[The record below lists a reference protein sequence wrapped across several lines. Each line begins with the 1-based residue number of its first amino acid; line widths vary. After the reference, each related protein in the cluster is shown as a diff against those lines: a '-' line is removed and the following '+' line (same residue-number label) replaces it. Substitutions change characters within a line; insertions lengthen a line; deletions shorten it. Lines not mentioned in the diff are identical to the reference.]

1 MKNILLVGAN
11 SATSLDLITNYE
23 NKYNFIKMSR
33 NPEYSDVENFD
44 LLDEKTYYS
53 ENIEIDGIIYFP
65 GTINL
70 KQFERLKVEDF
81 EKDFNVNVI
90 GLIKI
95 LKFYKKQ
102 LQKNS
107 SIVLFSTVATKLG
120 MPYHC
125 STSMV
130 KSAIN
135 GITIS
140 LAAEWAPN
148 IRVNCISPSLFK
160 SNMSSKF
167 CSSEKSVER
176 ISNNHPLKRTGRTN
190 DISSLINFLISDE
203 SSWITGQNI
212 SVDGGMSTLKI

>member
-1 MKNILLVGAN
+1 
-11 SATSLDLITNYE
+11 
-23 NKYNFIKMSR
+23 MSR

-140 LAAEWAPN
+140 LAAEWG
-148 IRVNCISPSLFK
+148 SKHK
-160 SNMSSKF
+160 SK
-167 CSSEKSVER
+167 
-176 ISNNHPLKRTGRTN
+176 LY
-190 DISSLINFLISDE
+190 
-203 SSWITGQNI
+203 ITFTFQ
-212 SVDGGMSTLKI
+212 K

>member
-1 MKNILLVGAN
+1 MKNILLVGAK
-11 SATSLDLITNYE
+11 SLKTDLIKNYE

-107 SIVLFSTVATKLG
+107 SIVLF
-120 MPYHC
+120 
-125 STSMV
+125 
-130 KSAIN
+130 
-135 GITIS
+135 
-140 LAAEWAPN
+140 
-148 IRVNCISPSLFK
+148 
-160 SNMSSKF
+160 
-167 CSSEKSVER
+167 
-176 ISNNHPLKRTGRTN
+176 
-190 DISSLINFLISDE
+190 
-203 SSWITGQNI
+203 
-212 SVDGGMSTLKI
+212 

>member
-11 SATSLDLITNYE
+11 SATSTDLIKNYE

-140 LAAEWAPN
+140 LAAEWG
-148 IRVNCISPSLFK
+148 LQ
-160 SNMSSKF
+160 
-167 CSSEKSVER
+167 
-176 ISNNHPLKRTGRTN
+176 T
-190 DISSLINFLISDE
+190 
-203 SSWITGQNI
+203 
-212 SVDGGMSTLKI
+212 

>member
-11 SATSLDLITNYE
+11 SSTSLDLIKNYE

-44 LLDEKTYYS
+44 FLDEKTYYS

-167 CSSEKSVER
+167 FFSEKSVER